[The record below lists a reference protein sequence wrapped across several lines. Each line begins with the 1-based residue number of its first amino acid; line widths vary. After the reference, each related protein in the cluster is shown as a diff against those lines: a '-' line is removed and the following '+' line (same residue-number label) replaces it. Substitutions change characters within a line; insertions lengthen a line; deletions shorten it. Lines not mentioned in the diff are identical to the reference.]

1 MMGRMPSSYGR
12 NIATAVFV
20 LALAT
25 EPAPET
31 ATTSR
36 SVPNT
41 SSNPRRTPNESP
53 EQHLT
58 RQHDRH
64 LSSRQYQPPRKVTGI
79 VPDRVRLTTNAR
91 RSNARARL
99 RHTGS
104 VRCRIVVDQPNLF
117 SLPWNQPSGN
127 AFRKKALVVESPMV
141 NFEYHSSASAARV
154 SQSKSDDYHAR
165 AVLCI
170 EQARSTDNAT
180 MKRVFKH
187 TARAWLRLAKHAQKD
202 DSR

>member
-127 AFRKKALVVESPMV
+127 AFRKRPWLWSLPWLTLSIIRPHPQH
-141 NFEYHSSASAARV
+141 EYLNPNLTTTTRVRFSA
-154 SQSKSDDYHAR
+154 
-165 AVLCI
+165 
-170 EQARSTDNAT
+170 
-180 MKRVFKH
+180 
-187 TARAWLRLAKHAQKD
+187 
-202 DSR
+202 